1 MTVTTII
8 IIYFLMQIAFRSYF
22 VQQSW
27 GCPVLG
33 VAKGNVKVVRLEG
46 EGATLGGGA
55 EQEERPCACFTK

>member
-1 MTVTTII
+1 
-8 IIYFLMQIAFRSYF
+8 MQH
-22 VQQSW
+22 SW

-33 VAKGNVKVVRLEG
+33 VAMGNVKVVRLEG